1 MKKRLIAFLLV
12 LVMVLGILPVS
23 AFAGDGDATRYTY
36 HLIHEFNYVGGTR
49 WDIQA
54 TTAAESYQLDV
65 NTGKPTRA
73 RYKFDGWADEAT
85 ATTATYFGGEWITLT
100 KDNPTKT
107 IYAVWKPIFELHYNA
122 NGGTGA
128 PDSQTYT
135 SYSATSTQA
144 TFTSRN
150 QIPTKDGYTFKGWA
164 DSAAAT
170 TAQYQPGG
178 KIAVNHADSPKTVYA
193 VWEKNAA
200 PIEYTVTYYKN
211 DGSANDL
218 FYKTDDWGR
227 PSEQFNIYWGK
238 PTRDGYDFVGWAETR
253 NATEAKYASG
263 GAGGKQSWIKLDGP
277 KVLYA
282 VWQEA
287 GREPEAPR
295 SPSDCEDQLK
305 TNKIKLVCVGGNH
318 PDKVIT
324 FADVSYGSNWG
335 MGDTCKLNFY
345 AKDAALKYPGHAPK
359 NPEERIYV
367 TFKWVNNET
376 DSNGKYLPGKWVMV
390 ETTAAVVEL
399 VDTGVEAPSQPTTAQ
414 LGNIKVTCRTN
425 AEHSSEFP
433 VASCMGTIVGTVTFD
448 SVKKQWYIDTA
459 PMTTQLASRYDSW
472 KGYAEG
478 THRLVNPDA
487 ELNARFY
494 YDGEKWYTEDTLAID
509 VCCGETPVKPT
520 ALDGSFAIVCKNN
533 KATHP
538 YKADYIATPSQYTI
552 SDVQMDDQGYYVT
565 ATVTVAPNLVAY
577 NNATGAQH
585 RLVDEQ
591 DATLTITFRYDT
603 EATGDG
609 NRKWKQQGDLPV
621 VEVICKVIEA
631 PTREDIFGAL
641 NGLVTVTCINRF
653 WKDGNNNMDCGQGQY
668 AAKAGIAGQEY
679 TLEKGK
685 DAGTWVVTF
694 PVTNFVK
701 SFKQNPA
708 HNLYTKDTLSWY
720 IRWEDNTWTSAPV
733 EPGVDDLVKL
743 THAPTDWREVAKIA
757 TGGKS
762 DCIHVSCVNGETGVC
777 DYGITVPFVNFNAD
791 VVSVEPE
798 DGVPGSYIATFKV
811 DRYIDTCAKACNDKN
826 FKDAPRTHK
835 LLTQETVQWRL
846 YATPEED
853 ANDKIGN
860 NVPNHVWEAE
870 PVKAGKDDVCTIA
883 HNWVVTFN
891 PDNGEP
897 AFAQNVEYEG
907 KATEPT
913 PAPEKEGYAFT
924 GWYLDEA
931 EEPFSFDTTITSD
944 ITLTAKWHV
953 TLHNIY
959 AYARLNSYFA
969 PLTTSEFDTP
979 VTLNEATL
987 SRLGLGSYN
996 SLGYISIGSFTFD
1009 AMPLTGD
1016 LYFGDDP
1023 ELAAALAKLAQ
1034 SIALETGV
1042 SEDTAKKIAWTVLYK
1057 TVNKEDMAPG
1067 YPADDGYQLS
1077 GNLNLATV
1085 MFKAGGENV
1094 TGMPAVN
1101 YTYDDILEIH
1111 DFYFAGDTI
1120 TMPADPTREGYSFEG
1135 WSVKVLPDENDAD
1148 HLDADGADDAADET
1162 LLKAGDTYT
1171 ITKGGV
1177 IFTAQWEKKTFTVKY
1192 YLPDETGAWVEK
1204 KMDTVDSVDYATYSL
1219 WTPNAEDGYE
1229 FSGWYQK
1236 TADIGVK
1243 AKVEK
1248 LYMAKE
1254 WKLYGKF
1261 TPIEYTIQYVYND
1274 GKATSTNPTTYT
1286 VESDT
1291 ITLADATGAD
1301 WGKTFLEWHD
1311 ENGQKITEIPTG
1323 STGNRVITAYWNW
1336 PVHLHYLDKDN
1347 NEIDSA
1353 TLYVSELEPGAC
1365 VLPTGEKTG
1374 YDFDGW
1380 YEAKKDIGTA
1390 SHKLN
1395 ALSIAKKW
1403 ELYGRYT
1410 AKTDVSYTV
1419 KYLREGDNKVLAPEK
1434 VVTDQT
1440 FDTEVTEQA
1449 ADVVGYTPDAPSKTM
1464 ILDEYNK
1471 VLTFSYSANT
1481 YDYTVRHIKQLPDGS
1496 YDEENAEVE
1505 TLSGKFEALAAVTAK
1520 DYGSHYPTNDADTK
1534 QNIKIEKGLTIDV
1547 KYDLDEHT
1555 LTFETNGGSAINPVT
1570 VRHGNAVARPADP
1583 TKDKYTFI
1591 GWYVDPEFTAKY
1603 DFATVLEADKTIYA
1617 KFELTSTPIG
1627 DIYVRY
1633 DVLHIK
1639 QLPDGTYDLAN
1650 AEVEHLSAKKDTTV
1664 TAVIKDYRATHHV
1677 NVNRTLSKLTGTA
1690 IQPYMGVDGKP
1701 VYTILS
1707 VYYDLDF
1714 HTLTFDTMGGS
1725 KIAPET
1731 VRHGLT
1737 VAKPKDPVNGGYI
1750 FDGWYTDKTYR
1761 TPYNFATPL
1770 TQDTTIYAKWFLIV
1784 LPGVTVKKNTPKL
1797 NTADHFAYVQGY
1809 PDGTVK
1815 PAGNITRA
1823 ETAAILFRLMDE
1835 GSRKTYYSTTSG
1847 FRDVASGSW
1856 YNTYVA
1862 TLNNAGV
1869 ITDSSNGYFRP
1880 NEAITRAEL
1889 AAMLA
1894 NFTETAGAA
1903 NYFNDVSASYWAA
1916 NAIAICA
1923 KLGWINGYPDG
1934 TFRPD
1939 KNVTR
1944 AELMAMINRATGRAP
1959 KSADAFLPGMKTWI
1973 DNTADKWYYLDVQEA
1988 TNSHSYTVKGSET
2001 WTALTSDPNWS
2012 LYE

>member
-1 MKKRLIAFLLV
+1 MQNGYSVGEVVENPGTYYNVDGGKITKEQFPWMCVVTVHAAPFIELYNSNFSERYGVHKL
-12 LVMVLGILPVS
+12 
-23 AFAGDGDATRYTY
+23 AGTS
-36 HLIHEFNYVGGTR
+36 N
-49 WDIQA
+49 
-54 TTAAESYQLDV
+54 
-65 NTGKPTRA
+65 
-73 RYKFDGWADEAT
+73 AT
-85 ATTATYFGGEWITLT
+85 ATLHWFWHNTYGWQYLENPPIQFNITRDT
-100 KDNPTKT
+100 SEK
-107 IYAVWKPIFELHYNA
+107 
-122 NGGTGA
+122 
-128 PDSQTYT
+128 TYT
-135 SYSATSTQA
+135 LNYYKNTTDTVTNMPEPNPQTEKSNTGMV
-144 TFTSRN
+144 TFTVSSA
-150 QIPTKDGYTFKGWA
+150 IPAREGYNFLGWNGKP
-164 DSAAAT
+164 DAT
-170 TAQYQPGG
+170 EPTVMPGNT
-178 KIAVNHADSPKTVYA
+178 ITTPRETTNLYA
-193 VWEKNAA
+193 VWESKTPPPEIPGDQKPNIEEANAKIRVQC
-200 PIEYTVTYYKN
+200 IEYPSKHNPYKQN
-211 DGSANDL
+211 YRILPGSYEDL
-218 FYKTDDWGR
+218 GWDQTEYGYIYSIRLNRAKYIAQFDQEIGR
-227 PSEQFNIYWGK
+227 PHTDTEPNE
-238 PTRDGYDFVGWAETR
+238 ETR
-253 NATEAKYASG
+253 INWRWEN
-263 GAGGKQSWIKLDGP
+263 GAWHLIDGP
-277 KVLYA
+277 DGV
-282 VWQEA
+282 
-287 GREPEAPR
+287 
-295 SPSDCEDQLK
+295 
-305 TNKIKLVCVGGNH
+305 T
-318 PDKVIT
+318 
-324 FADVSYGSNWG
+324 AD
-335 MGDTCKLNFY
+335 
-345 AKDAALKYPGHAPK
+345 
-359 NPEERIYV
+359 
-367 TFKWVNNET
+367 
-376 DSNGKYLPGKWVMV
+376 
-390 ETTAAVVEL
+390 
-399 VDTGVEAPSQPTTAQ
+399 
-414 LGNIKVTCRTN
+414 IKVKC
-425 AEHSSEFP
+425 A
-433 VASCMGTIVGTVTFD
+433 
-448 SVKKQWYIDTA
+448 
-459 PMTTQLASRYDSW
+459 
-472 KGYAEG
+472 
-478 THRLVNPDA
+478 
-487 ELNARFY
+487 
-494 YDGEKWYTEDTLAID
+494 
-509 VCCGETPVKPT
+509 ETPVKPDKPT

-577 NNATGAQH
+577 NTATRAEH

-603 EATGDG
+603 EATVDG

-679 TLEKGK
+679 TLEKGEN
-685 DAGTWVVTF
+685 AGTWVVTF

-701 SFKQNPA
+701 SFKQDPA

-720 IRWEDNTWTSAPV
+720 IRWENNAWTSAPV
-733 EPGVDDLVKL
+733 KPGVDDLVKL

-777 DYGITVPFVNFNAD
+777 DYGITVPFVYSATD

-826 FKDAPRTHK
+826 FPDAPRTHK
-835 LLTQETVQWRL
+835 LLTQETVRWRL
-846 YATPEED
+846 YATPEADE
-853 ANDKIGN
+853 KIGN

-870 PVKAGKDDVCTIA
+870 PVEAGKDDVCTIA

-897 AFAQNVEYEG
+897 AFTQNVEYEG
-907 KATEPT
+907 KAIKPT
-913 PAPEKEGYAFT
+913 PDPEKTGYT
-924 GWYLDEA
+924 LDGWYLGEA
-931 EEPFSFDTTITSD
+931 EAPFNFDTTITSD
-944 ITLTAKWHV
+944 ITLKAKWHV

-1009 AMPLTGD
+1009 AMPLTSD
-1016 LYFGDDP
+1016 LYFGDDA
-1023 ELAAALAKLAQ
+1023 EMSAVAEKLATD
-1034 SIALETGV
+1034 IALETGV
-1042 SEDTAKKIAWTVLYK
+1042 SDKIAEKIAWTALYK
-1057 TVNKEDMAPG
+1057 TVNEEDMAPG
-1067 YPADDGYQLS
+1067 YPAEAGYQLS
-1077 GNLNLATV
+1077 GNLNLASVT
-1085 MFKAGGENV
+1085 FRAGAENV
-1094 TGMPAVN
+1094 ENMPVVN
-1101 YTYDDILEIH
+1101 YTYDDGAIDFY
-1111 DFYFAGDTI
+1111 DFYFAGDTF

-1135 WSVKVLPDENDAD
+1135 WSVEVIPAENDAD
-1148 HLDADGADDAADET
+1148 CYDADGADDAADET

-1171 ITKGGV
+1171 ITAGGV

-1236 TADIGVK
+1236 PADIGVK

-1323 STGNRVITAYWNW
+1323 STGDRVITAYWNW

-1347 NEIDSA
+1347 NEIESA

-1496 YDEENAEVE
+1496 YDEANAEVE

-1520 DYGSHYPTNDADTK
+1520 DYGEHYPTNDADTK

-1591 GWYVDPEFTAKY
+1591 GWYADPEFTEEY

-1690 IQPYMGVDGKP
+1690 IQPYKGVDGKP

-1737 VAKPKDPVNGGYI
+1737 VAKPKDPVNGGYW

-1784 LPGVTVKKNTPKL
+1784 LPGVTDKKATPKL
-1797 NTADHFAYVQGY
+1797 NTSDHFAYVQGY
-1809 PDGTVK
+1809 PNGTVK

-1823 ETAAILFRLMDE
+1823 ETAAILFRLMDDA
-1835 GSRKTYYSTTSG
+1835 SRKTYYSTKSG

-1894 NFTETAGAA
+1894 KFSETTGAA
-1903 NYFNDVSASYWAA
+1903 NYFNDVSAKYWAA

-1973 DNTADKWYYLDVQEA
+1973 DNTSDKWYYLDVQEA